1 MQNPCQ
7 QPKSEVRSG
16 SSHEKQV
23 ALTYIF
29 QSREGSMLNK
39 KMFVGRL
46 LSSYTATHHASDLR
60 LSDIVELAHK
70 FCVCSVLREVLR
82 RWSRSYTPNNR
93 VLCGLELPISLLKTH
108 HSGGLTTLS
117 FPPILQIPI
126 ESITVETCIGACKA
140 GGYYIARLRYG
151 QECWCDAKT

>member
-7 QPKSEVRSG
+7 QPKSE
-16 SSHEKQV
+16 
-23 ALTYIF
+23 
-29 QSREGSMLNK
+29 SREGSMLNK

-70 FCVCSVLREVLR
+70 FCVCSVLRE
-82 RWSRSYTPNNR
+82 
-93 VLCGLELPISLLKTH
+93 LCGLELPISLLKTH

>member
-1 MQNPCQ
+1 MPLKVARRKAIEIKCKILANNQN
-7 QPKSEVRSG
+7 RSRAK
-16 SSHEKQV
+16 E
-23 ALTYIF
+23 
-29 QSREGSMLNK
+29 
-39 KMFVGRL
+39 
-46 LSSYTATHHASDLR
+46 
-60 LSDIVELAHK
+60 
-70 FCVCSVLREVLR
+70 
-82 RWSRSYTPNNR
+82 
-93 VLCGLELPISLLKTH
+93 LCGLELPISLLKTH